1 MAEFKEGIHMKYQH
15 IICAIGLSVSLFA
28 FADKSEKL
36 TLDRQQLEQLTQ
48 DDQLARNIIRRADR
62 VRAPDTPFRYTLT
75 LLEHRNGRDI
85 TENQQVLDVS
95 MRFYKPSE
103 QNENGDAR
111 SLVRFVSPAR
121 DKGKALLS
129 DLDKMWYY
137 SPDLRRPIPISRQQR
152 LIGQVSNG
160 DVVAA
165 DFDYSYISTL
175 VGEETC
181 AETTCYK
188 LSLKRR
194 WPYVTYPAI
203 DYWVEKD
210 TGHPVRADFL
220 SAEDVLIK
228 RSYYRDYQQILG
240 EMRPTTIVVEDALRK
255 DNYTTMRYSDVVLES
270 LPESNFQKEYLM
282 RLNR

>member
-1 MAEFKEGIHMKYQH
+1 MKYRH
-15 IICAIGLSVSLFA
+15 IILAIGLGVGLLA
-28 FADKSEKL
+28 HADEPPKFTLDKQELDKL
-36 TLDRQQLEQLTQ
+36 TQE
-48 DDQLARNIIRRADR
+48 DQVARNIIRRADR
-62 VRAPDTPFRYTLT
+62 VRAPDRPFRYTLS
-75 LLEHRNGRDI
+75 LLEHRDGRDI
-85 TENQQVLDVS
+85 TENQQTLDVS

-103 QNENGDAR
+103 QNVNGDAR
-111 SLVRFVSPAR
+111 SLVRFVAPAR
-121 DKGKALLS
+121 DKGKSLLS
-129 DLDKMWYY
+129 DVDKMWYY

-175 VGEETC
+175 TGEEAC
-181 AETTCYK
+181 GDKACYK

-210 TGHPVRADFL
+210 TGHPVRADFR
-220 SAEDVLIK
+220 SADGVLIK
-228 RSYYRDYQQILG
+228 RSYYRDYQQVLG
-240 EMRPTTIVVEDALRK
+240 QMRPTTIVIEDALRK

-270 LPESNFQKEYLM
+270 LPESHFQKEYLM
-282 RLNR
+282 RLNQ

>member
-1 MAEFKEGIHMKYQH
+1 MKHQR
-15 IICAIGLSVSLFA
+15 IVLAIGLCISSLLA
-28 FADKSEKL
+28 QADEPTKL
-36 TLDRQQLEQLTQ
+36 SLDKQSLEQLQQ
-48 DDQLARNIIRRADR
+48 DDLRAREIIRLADR

-175 VGEETC
+175 TGVEACGDK
-181 AETTCYK
+181 TCYK
-188 LSLKRR
+188 LSLERR

-210 TGHPVRADFL
+210 TGHPIRADFL
-220 SAEDVLIK
+220 SAEGVLIK
-228 RSYYRDYQQILG
+228 RSYYRDYQQVLG
-240 EMRPTTIVVEDALRK
+240 RMRPTTIVVEDALRK
-255 DNYTTMRYSDVVLES
+255 DNFTSMHYSNVIKES
-270 LPESNFQKEYLM
+270 LPENNFQKEYLM

>member
-1 MAEFKEGIHMKYQH
+1 MKYKR
-15 IICAIGLSVSLFA
+15 IACAIGLSISLFA
-28 FADKSEKL
+28 YADEPAKF
-36 TLDRQQLEQLTQ
+36 TLDKQDLEQLTQ
-48 DDQLARNIIRRADR
+48 ADQLARDIIRRADR

-75 LLEHRNGRDI
+75 LLEHRDGRDI

-103 QNENGDAR
+103 QNANGDAR
-111 SLVRFVSPAR
+111 SLVRFIAPAR

-175 VGEETC
+175 TGEEAC
-181 AETTCYK
+181 ADKTCYK

-203 DYWVEKD
+203 DYWVEKES
-210 TGHPVRADFL
+210 GHPVRADFL
-220 SAEDVLIK
+220 SADGVLIK
-228 RSYYRDYQQILG
+228 RSYYRDYQQVLG
-240 EMRPTTIVVEDALRK
+240 EMRPKTIVIEDALRK
-255 DNYTTMRYSDVVLES
+255 DNYTTMRYSNVALES